1 MCNSTVANTV
11 EQIKGFRYQKW
22 RTKQMILAID
32 PSQKKKKGASWF
44 QLDDELDDAWIEDHQ
59 EFLVEQERTKITK
72 KFEKENE
79 KLKENKEKPMPEK
92 MLKERLQVV
101 KEMEAK
107 YKKENKTGKVEP
119 EGKGPT
125 VDKYMKAIE
134 KLDERAR
141 VLETQAEDRDG
152 NKEVALG
159 TSKIVINPRPYLVSR
174 QAQLTWSTEL
184 HRSTLDGRLRQEVRR
199 PDREVLLQDPPG
211 QVPMGHQIGRG
222 HGRLDLLIPQV

>member
-1 MCNSTVANTV
+1 
-11 EQIKGFRYQKW
+11 
-22 RTKQMILAID
+22 MILAID

-159 TSKIVINPRPYLVSR
+159 TSKIVINPRPYLAFR

-184 HRSTLDGRLRQEVRR
+184 HRSTLDGRFRQEVRR

-211 QVPMGHQIGRG
+211 QVPMGHQIRRG
-222 HGRLDLLIPQV
+222 HGRLDLLIPQVLD